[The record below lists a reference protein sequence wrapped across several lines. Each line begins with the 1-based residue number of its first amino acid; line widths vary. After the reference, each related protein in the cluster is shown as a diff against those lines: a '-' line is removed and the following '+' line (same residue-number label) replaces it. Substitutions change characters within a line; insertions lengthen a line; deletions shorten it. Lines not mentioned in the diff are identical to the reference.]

1 MHFQHR
7 AGWLRAMVLGANDGV
22 ISIASMLFGLAAAAT
37 DVSIILLAG
46 ISATLA
52 GAFSMAAGEYVSVKA
67 QEDSQD
73 ADLAMEKAAL
83 DEYPD
88 EELAELAQI
97 YESRGL
103 EPGLASEVAAQL
115 MQHDALSAH
124 ARDEIGISEEQRAQP
139 VVAAGVSALSF
150 LLGSSVP
157 LLTVWL
163 VGSADQATQ
172 ITTLGLST
180 LFSLMVLGTV
190 SARLGGAL
198 VSRAVLRIVFWG
210 VLALASTGL
219 VGFALGLSI

>member
-1 MHFQHR
+1 
-7 AGWLRAMVLGANDGV
+7 MVLGANDGV

>member
-1 MHFQHR
+1 MNVR
-7 AGWLRAMVLGANDGV
+7 
-22 ISIASMLFGLAAAAT
+22 IATRGS
-37 DVSIILLAG
+37 
-46 ISATLA
+46 
-52 GAFSMAAGEYVSVKA
+52 
-67 QEDSQD
+67 
-73 ADLAMEKAAL
+73 DLALWQA
-83 DEYPD
+83 
-88 EELAELAQI
+88 
-97 YESRGL
+97 RW
-103 EPGLASEVAAQL
+103 VAARL

>member
-1 MHFQHR
+1 
-7 AGWLRAMVLGANDGV
+7 MVLGANDGV

-52 GAFSMAAGEYVSVKA
+52 VAFSMAAGEYVSVKA